1 MKSLEAPWFASVLRY
16 IALWA
21 MLLGTSRHPLVS
33 YITGTGATART
44 QDSADCSTGAPL
56 KQEATSGSIQVSDFS
71 GMESSPSV
79 LEARRRT
86 AVLPSRLEI

>member
-21 MLLGTSRHPLVS
+21 LLLGTPLVS

-44 QDSADCSTGAPL
+44 QDPADCSTGAPL